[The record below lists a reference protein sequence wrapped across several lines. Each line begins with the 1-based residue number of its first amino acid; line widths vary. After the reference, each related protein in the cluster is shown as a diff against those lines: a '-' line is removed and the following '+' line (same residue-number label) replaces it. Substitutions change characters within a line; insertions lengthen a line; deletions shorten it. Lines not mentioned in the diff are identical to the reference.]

1 MASPGVQPQNRL
13 RAGFRDGPAPRGL
26 RGGMP
31 PDTRMDIIVACRF
44 PMLLRGE
51 RFLKPPA
58 RLTRRGFA
66 NVETQIV
73 PCTGTGERPTY
84 AVRSNLL
91 NGLPQAMGGR
101 DGHAG

>member
-1 MASPGVQPQNRL
+1 MLDPAMQAFADEMQAKPRPRRAGTRRAEQLDNLSGLGAQRLSEMIRSFWMAS
-13 RAGFRDGPAPRGL
+13 
-26 RGGMP
+26 
-31 PDTRMDIIVACRF
+31 
-44 PMLLRGE
+44 
-51 RFLKPPA
+51 
-58 RLTRRGFA
+58 GFA